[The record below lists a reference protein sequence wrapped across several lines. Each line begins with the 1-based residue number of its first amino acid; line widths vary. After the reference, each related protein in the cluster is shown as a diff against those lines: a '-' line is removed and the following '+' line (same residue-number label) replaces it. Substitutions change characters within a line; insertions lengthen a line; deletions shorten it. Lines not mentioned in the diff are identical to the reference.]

1 MRRKWIAP
9 SAVVWLV
16 VAAAFFLLPLIAT
29 LMFSLRSIQTNKC
42 CSGAAYSLIV
52 HDHQFWHTIRVSFV
66 LSLETI
72 AISLLLFVP
81 TVYWVH
87 LKLPRLRPVLGFM
100 ALIPFVVPP
109 IILVV
114 GLLDLYKGAPAWF
127 YDKPYGILG
136 FAYVILAFPYMYFS
150 LDAGFRAI
158 DLHTLTEASQN
169 LGASW
174 RTTLLRVI
182 LPNIRASAL
191 GGSFLTLAIVMCEFT
206 IASLAAFK
214 TFPSYIQI
222 VNETQPYEAAA
233 LSLLSFMIVWAAMLA
248 LLFVGRGRV
257 RTAQVATTR

>member
-1 MRRKWIAP
+1 MRRRWIAP
-9 SAVVWLV
+9 GAIVWLL
-16 VAAAFFLLPLIAT
+16 VAAAFFLIPLIAT
-29 LMFSLRSIQTNKC
+29 LLFSLRSLQTGKC
-42 CSGAAYSLIV
+42 CSSAAYSLIV
-52 HDHQFWHTIRVSFV
+52 HDHQFWSTIRVSFF

-182 LPNIRASAL
+182 LPNIRAAAL
-191 GGSFLTLAIVMCEFT
+191 GGSFLTLAIVMGEFT

-214 TFPSYIQI
+214 TFPTYIQI